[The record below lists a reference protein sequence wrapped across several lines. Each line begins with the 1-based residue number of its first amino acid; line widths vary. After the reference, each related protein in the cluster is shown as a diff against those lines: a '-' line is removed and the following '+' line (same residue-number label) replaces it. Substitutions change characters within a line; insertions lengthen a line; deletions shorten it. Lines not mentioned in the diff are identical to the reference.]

1 MFLTTCFSP
10 HPHPPPHLFS
20 CILGFNFT
28 TENHKRMSYW
38 QFLHSM
44 GLLRREGTP
53 ISYDVWLKSS
63 FFLVFKTSFEL
74 ENYSGMAHDRIFQ
87 TPYGA
92 NQPYNL
98 YIRFKTPTTHVLR
111 ATVLYRVPRTLQINS
126 LREGFLSHGLEQ

>member
-1 MFLTTCFSP
+1 MKSRMFSYLP
-10 HPHPPPHLFS
+10 LHPPTPFLLLS
-20 CILGFNFT
+20 GFNFT
-28 TENHKRMSYW
+28 SENHKRMSYW

-53 ISYDVWLKSS
+53 ISFDVWQKSS
-63 FFLVFKTSFEL
+63 FFLIFKTSFEL
-74 ENYSGMAHDRIFQ
+74 ENYSGLVHDRIIQ